1 MSRARPLRDVV
12 RRLLLVVGAV
22 LLLALGVAFV
32 AAWRSL
38 VLLHDGAAD
47 GAIEAARAWN
57 QTLLVVVLVLVLLV
71 VVLGWVLLRTM
82 QRRVAGPLAR
92 LAASVREASKGAH
105 EHEIRVEVP
114 DEPGRGPAGPVAGEV
129 AALAADV
136 EHMRRE
142 LVQQVA
148 EVRESHAETERA
160 HAQLAAQ
167 ARELARSNTEL
178 ARSNRDLEQFAYVAS
193 HDLQEPLRKV
203 ASFTQLLQKRY
214 GDRLDERADQY
225 IEFAVDGARRMQ
237 RLIQDLLSFS
247 RVGRSGAPSQDV
259 DLERVLAQVLRDLED
274 RVVEAGAVVTHDPLP
289 VVRGEPAL
297 LTMLVGNVVGNALK
311 FRDPQHTPRVHL
323 SARRP
328 DGGAAGAVDD
338 PSSEVRGSGAA
349 RDAWELACTDNGI
362 GIDPQYAERVF
373 VIFQRLHPKEVYSGT
388 GIGLALV
395 KRVVEHHGGR
405 VWLEPADGGTTVR
418 WTLPAATSPSGEAT
432 DAVVR

>member
-1 MSRARPLRDVV
+1 MSRPRPLRDVV
-12 RRLLLVVGAV
+12 GRLLLVAGAV
-22 LLLALGVAFV
+22 LLLALGVALLAV
-32 AAWRSL
+32 QRSL
-38 VLLHDGAAD
+38 ALLHDDATD
-47 GAIEAARAWN
+47 QAIDAARAWN

-71 VVLGWVLLRTM
+71 ALMGWVTWRGV
-82 QRRVAGPLAR
+82 QRRVADPVAR
-92 LAASVREASKGAH
+92 LAASVREASTGSH
-105 EHEIRVEVP
+105 GHEIRVESSQGA
-114 DEPGRGPAGPVAGEV
+114 EVAGEIV
-129 AALAADV
+129 ALAADV

-148 EVRESHAETERA
+148 EVNESHAETESARA
-160 HAQLAAQ
+160 QVVAQ

-178 ARSNRDLEQFAYVAS
+178 ERSNRDLEQFAYVAS

-225 IEFAVDGARRMQ
+225 IEFAADGARRMQ

-247 RVGRSGAPSQDV
+247 RVGRSGAPPEDV
-259 DLERVLAQVLRDLED
+259 DLERVLAQVLHDLEG
-274 RVVEAGAVVTHDPLP
+274 RMVEAGAVVTHDPLP

-297 LTMLVGNVVGNALK
+297 IAMLVSNVVGNGLK
-311 FRDPQHTPRVHL
+311 FRDPQRTPRVHL
-323 SARRP
+323 AARWV
-328 DGGAAGAVDD
+328 GGDVAEGAGA
-338 PSSEVRGSGAA
+338 SGADTGDGA
-349 RDAWELACTDNGI
+349 QDAGAWQISCTDNGI

-405 VWLEPADGGTTVR
+405 VWLEPAPGGGTTVT
-418 WTLPAATSPSGEAT
+418 WTLPAAGAGDGRAP
-432 DAVVR
+432 

>member
-1 MSRARPLRDVV
+1 MSRPRALRDVV
-12 RRLLLVVGAV
+12 GRLLLFAGAV
-22 LLLALGVAFV
+22 LLLALAVALV
-32 AAWRSL
+32 AVQRSL
-38 VLLHDGAAD
+38 ALLHDDAAD
-47 GAIEAARAWN
+47 VAIDAARAWN

-71 VVLGWVLLRTM
+71 ALMGWVTWRGV
-82 QRRVAGPLAR
+82 QRRVADPVAR
-92 LAASVREASKGAH
+92 LAASVREASTGAH
-105 EHEIRVEVP
+105 DHEIRVEVP
-114 DEPGRGPAGPVAGEV
+114 DGTTGEVAGEIV
-129 AALAADV
+129 ALAADV

-148 EVRESHAETERA
+148 EVRQSHAETESARA
-160 HAQLAAQ
+160 QVAAQ

-178 ARSNRDLEQFAYVAS
+178 ERSNRDLEQFAYVAS

-225 IEFAVDGARRMQ
+225 IEFAADGARRMQ

-247 RVGRSGAPSQDV
+247 RVGRSGAPPQDV
-259 DLERVLAQVLRDLED
+259 DLERVLAQVLHDLEE
-274 RVVEAGAVVTHDPLP
+274 RVLEAGARVTHDPLP

-297 LTMLVGNVVGNALK
+297 IAMLVTNVVGNGLK
-311 FRDPQHTPRVHL
+311 FRDPQREPHLHL
-323 SARRP
+323 SARWVGDAEADRAGGGRDNLGNL
-328 DGGAAGAVDD
+328 DGTEGPG
-338 PSSEVRGSGAA
+338 
-349 RDAWELACTDNGI
+349 AWEISCTDNGI

-405 VWLEPADGGTTVR
+405 VWLEPAPGGGTTVR
-418 WTLPAATSPSGEAT
+418 WTLPPAGAGPDEAT
-432 DAVVR
+432 GARVG